1 MRILITG
8 SSSGLGRA
16 IAGDLLTQGHEVWG
30 WARSDQ
36 SDFAATSG
44 SRFRHTSVDVSV
56 WDAVQ
61 TAANLVT
68 REWSAL
74 DALICA
80 AGTLGEVAPALA
92 ADPQHW
98 AKTVTANLT
107 GTYHPVRALHSLVQA
122 APRRGKILCFSGGGA
137 TQARP
142 NFSAY
147 GVAKTAVVR
156 LVETIAAENP
166 GARFDINAVAPG
178 AIATPMLDEIIAL
191 GPERAG
197 AADHT
202 AALRAKAAGQAPV
215 DRALGL
221 VRWLLSAE
229 SDGITGRLLSAP
241 WDPWPTL
248 KNHVAAVVA
257 SDCFTLRR
265 ITPADRG
272 CNWGAP
278 PA

>member
-16 IAGDLLTQGHEVWG
+16 IAADLLAQGHEVWG

-36 SDFAATSG
+36 SGFAAAHG
-44 SRFRHTSVDVSV
+44 GRFRHTAVDVSA

-61 TAANLVT
+61 SAASLVAK
-68 REWSAL
+68 EWNSL

-80 AGTLGEVAPALA
+80 AGSVGEVAPALA
-92 ADPQHW
+92 ADPLRW
-98 AKTVTANLT
+98 SETVAANLG

-122 APRRGKILCFSGGGA
+122 AARRGKILCFSGGGA

-147 GVAKTAVVR
+147 GVAKTAIVR

-166 GARFDINAVAPG
+166 SARFDINAVAPG
-178 AIATPMLDEIIAL
+178 AIATPMLDAVIAL
-191 GPERAG
+191 GPERTG
-197 AADHT
+197 SADYD
-202 AALRAKAAGQAPV
+202 AALRAKAAGPAPAE
-215 DRALGL
+215 RALAL
-221 VRWLLSAE
+221 IRWLLSPE

-248 KNHVAAVVA
+248 GQHVAAVA
-257 SDCFTLRR
+257 ESDCFTLRR

-272 CNWGAP
+272 RDWGASP
-278 PA
+278 T

>member
-16 IAGDLLTQGHEVWG
+16 IATDLLARGHEVWG

-36 SDFAATSG
+36 SGFAVGHG
-44 SRFRHTSVDVSV
+44 SRFRHASVDVSA

-61 TAANLVT
+61 TAAGVVAA
-68 REWSAL
+68 EWNSL

-92 ADPQHW
+92 ADPQRW
-98 AKTVTANLT
+98 SETVAANLD
-107 GTYHPVRALHSLVQA
+107 GTYHPVRALHALVQA

-166 GARFDINAVAPG
+166 DAGFDINAVAPG
-178 AIATPMLDEIIAL
+178 AIATPMLDEVIAL

-197 AADHT
+197 SADYA
-202 AALRAKAAGQAPV
+202 AALRAKAAGQAPA
-215 DRALGL
+215 DRALAL
-221 VRWLLSAE
+221 VRWLLSPE

-241 WDPWPTL
+241 WDPWSTL
-248 KNHVAAVVA
+248 GNHVAAVA
-257 SDCFTLRR
+257 ESDCFTLRR
-265 ITPADRG
+265 ITPADRDRD
-272 CNWGAP
+272 WGAP

>member
-16 IAGDLLTQGHEVWG
+16 IARDLLAQGHEVWG

-36 SDFAATSG
+36 TRFAAEHG
-44 SRFRHTSVDVSV
+44 GRFRHSAVDVSD
-56 WDAVQ
+56 WDSVH
-61 TAANLVT
+61 AAADVVAG
-68 REWSAL
+68 EWNAL

-80 AGTLGEVAPALA
+80 AGTLGEVAPALS
-92 ADPQHW
+92 ADPHRW
-98 AKTVTANLT
+98 SGTVAANLN
-107 GTYHPVRALHSLVQA
+107 GTYHALRALHPLIGA

-147 GVAKTAVVR
+147 GVAKTAIVR

-166 GARFDINAVAPG
+166 AARFDINAIAPG
-178 AIATPMLDEIIAL
+178 AIATPMLDAIIAL
-191 GPERAG
+191 GPDRAG
-197 AADHT
+197 ATDYA
-202 AALRAKAAGQAPV
+202 AALRARSAGHAPEE
-215 DRALGL
+215 RAVAL
-221 VRWLLSAE
+221 VRWLLSPA

-248 KNHVAAVVA
+248 GQHAAEVAGT
-257 SDCFTLRR
+257 DCFTLRR

-272 CNWGAP
+272 RDWGASP
-278 PA
+278 G